1 MSNYTK
7 STNFATKDALSSGNP
22 LKIVKGTE
30 IDTEFNNIATAV
42 NSKVDSTSGTLTT
55 PTITGGTINNT
66 VIGGTTP
73 AALTATT
80 ITGTAITG
88 TTITGTAL
96 TASADSSF
104 TSTGAVLL
112 SKGTTGER
120 PGTPVSGQIRFN
132 TTSTEFEGYNGS
144 SWAAV
149 GGGAASGGGSDDIF
163 YENSQTVNIE
173 YSITANKNA
182 MSTGPITIAASFE
195 GTGTISGTTLT
206 ISGTTGS
213 GVLVIGSIISGSGV
227 TAGTIITAFGTG
239 TGTTGT
245 YTVTPSQTVA
255 SPVTITTTMAVT
267 VPTGSRWVIL

>member
-7 STNFATKDALSSGNP
+7 STNFATKDALPSGNP
-22 LKIVKGTE
+22 LKIVRGTE

-42 NSKVDSTSGTLTT
+42 NSKADTASPTFTGTVTT
-55 PTITGGTINNT
+55 
-66 VIGGTTP
+66 

-80 ITGTAITG
+80 VTAT
-88 TTITGTAL
+88 
-96 TASADSSF
+96 ADSSF

-112 SKGTTGER
+112 SKGTTGQR
-120 PGTPVSGQIRFN
+120 PASPASGQIRFN
-132 TTSTEFEGYNGS
+132 TTSSEFEGYNGS
-144 SWAAV
+144 AWAAV
-149 GGGAASGGGSDDIF
+149 GGGGASGGGSDDIF

-173 YSITANKNA
+173 YSISANKNA
-182 MSTGPITIAASFE
+182 MSTGPITVAASFE

-213 GVLVIGSIISGSGV
+213 GVLVVGSIISGSGV
-227 TAGTIITAFGTG
+227 TAGTVVTAFGTG

-255 SPVTITTTMAVT
+255 SPVTITTTVAVT